1 MPGRFIASGS
11 LLEERNEMPKAPDHR
26 VSSGN
31 VFEDLGLSAA
41 TELQAKADLAYE
53 ISRTIEDRGL
63 TQAEA
68 AEILGVDQPK
78 VSALV
83 RGRLTGF
90 SMERL
95 YRFLIA
101 LGKEIE
107 IVVRPR
113 PAKPSDSSL
122 RVSTVHRQ
130 ARSPTRSQRPGA
142 RRSSTKS
149 KATKEPRQ
157 IWDGYSE
164 DVRNVRSD

>member
-1 MPGRFIASGS
+1 MR
-11 LLEERNEMPKAPDHR
+11 KAPDHR

-113 PAKPSDSSL
+113 PSRASQSSL
-122 RVSTVHRQ
+122 RVSTSHRSERSMTRSKRPSGARGSRQ
-130 ARSPTRSQRPGA
+130 AKVA
-142 RRSSTKS
+142 K
-149 KATKEPRQ
+149 
-157 IWDGYSE
+157 
-164 DVRNVRSD
+164 

>member
-1 MPGRFIASGS
+1 MS
-11 LLEERNEMPKAPDHR
+11 KTPDHR
-26 VSSGN
+26 LSSGN

-41 TELQAKADLAYE
+41 DELQAKADLAYE

-63 TQAEA
+63 TQAQA
-68 AEILGVDQPK
+68 AELLGVDQPK

-95 YRFLIA
+95 YRYLIA

-113 PAKPSDSSL
+113 ASAAGDSSL
-122 RVSTVHRQ
+122 WVSTGSRAK
-130 ARSPTRSQRPGA
+130 ARAP
-142 RRSSTKS
+142 RRSSRQN
-149 KATKEPRQ
+149 KATK
-157 IWDGYSE
+157 
-164 DVRNVRSD
+164 

>member
-1 MPGRFIASGS
+1 
-11 LLEERNEMPKAPDHR
+11 MPKAPVHR
-26 VSSGN
+26 VSNGN
-31 VFEDLGLSAA
+31 VFEDLGLSPA

-53 ISRTIEDRGL
+53 LSRTIEDRGL

-113 PAKPSDSSL
+113 MRVTMSCDHRVIDGAQGSRYLQTLKRMLEEPAAIL
-122 RVSTVHRQ
+122 V
-130 ARSPTRSQRPGA
+130 
-142 RRSSTKS
+142 
-149 KATKEPRQ
+149 
-157 IWDGYSE
+157 
-164 DVRNVRSD
+164 

>member
-1 MPGRFIASGS
+1 MGR
-11 LLEERNEMPKAPDHR
+11 APDHR
-26 VSSGN
+26 VSGGN

-53 ISRTIEDRGL
+53 ISRAIEERGL

-68 AEILGVDQPK
+68 ADILGVDQPK

-113 PAKPSDSSL
+113 PSKPSDSSL
-122 RVSTVHRQ
+122 RVSTLQRQ
-130 ARSPTRSQRPGA
+130 ERSTGRSTRRRARSRSKQ
-142 RRSSTKS
+142 S
-149 KATKEPRQ
+149 KAAK
-157 IWDGYSE
+157 
-164 DVRNVRSD
+164 

>member
-1 MPGRFIASGS
+1 MR
-11 LLEERNEMPKAPDHR
+11 KAPDHR

-31 VFEDLGLSAA
+31 VFEDLGLSAT

-113 PAKPSDSSL
+113 RSRASQSSL
-122 RVSTVHRQ
+122 RVSTSQRSERSMTRSKRPSGAGGSRQ
-130 ARSPTRSQRPGA
+130 A
-142 RRSSTKS
+142 
-149 KATKEPRQ
+149 KAAK
-157 IWDGYSE
+157 
-164 DVRNVRSD
+164 

>member
-1 MPGRFIASGS
+1 
-11 LLEERNEMPKAPDHR
+11 MPKAPDHR

-31 VFEDLGLSAA
+31 VFEDLGLAPA

-113 PAKPSDSSL
+113 SEKPTDSSL
-122 RVSTVHRQ
+122 RVSTMHRQ
-130 ARSPTRSQRPGA
+130 ARSPTQSQRPSA
-142 RRSSTKS
+142 RRSSAKGNAA
-149 KATKEPRQ
+149 K
-157 IWDGYSE
+157 
-164 DVRNVRSD
+164 

>member
-1 MPGRFIASGS
+1 MR
-11 LLEERNEMPKAPDHR
+11 KAPDHR

-113 PAKPSDSSL
+113 QSRTSRSSL
-122 RVSTVHRQ
+122 RVSTSRRSERSMTRSKLPSGARGSRQ
-130 ARSPTRSQRPGA
+130 A
-142 RRSSTKS
+142 
-149 KATKEPRQ
+149 KATK
-157 IWDGYSE
+157 
-164 DVRNVRSD
+164 